1 MPVTIYFQLQVK
13 LILLMWNSKVKWEE
27 KILNWLT
34 FCLTSLSLQ
43 NLRHQPQ
50 HTSKWF
56 PTLPQFIKSSEIQR
70 DPVSVLRLAHCYPTI
85 QFVVPHSW
93 HQAPWKLAHL
103 LWGIGG
109 KGKIFFHTF
118 SSPRY
123 FLHSCK
129 QNVIGFRHLLKSS
142 VCEYFT
148 ISSQFKVPFLGCF
161 FPHLQTFI

>member
-1 MPVTIYFQLQVK
+1 MRGKNSK
-13 LILLMWNSKVKWEE
+13 LIN
-27 KILNWLT
+27 ILP
-34 FCLTSLSLQ
+34 
-43 NLRHQPQ
+43 HQ
-50 HTSKWF
+50 F
-56 PTLPQFIKSSEIQR
+56 VFAECKSSTPTRFQMVPNFTPIHQVFGDTER
-70 DPVSVLRLAHCYPTI
+70 PCFLRLALCYPTI

-93 HQAPWKLAHL
+93 HQALWKLAHL

-109 KGKIFFHTF
+109 KGKIFFRTF

-148 ISSQFKVPFLGCF
+148 ISSQFKVPFLGWF
-161 FPHLQTFI
+161 FPQLQTFI